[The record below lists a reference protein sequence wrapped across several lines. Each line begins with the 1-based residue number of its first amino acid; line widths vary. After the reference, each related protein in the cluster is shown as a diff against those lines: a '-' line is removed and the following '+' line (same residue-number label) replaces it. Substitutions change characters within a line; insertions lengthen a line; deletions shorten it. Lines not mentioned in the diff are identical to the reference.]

1 MINFLRISWFIGML
15 STCIYH
21 IEAGNFK
28 KSVIFFLASF
38 LPFIGNLINELRRR

>member
-1 MINFLRISWFIGML
+1 MINFLRFSWLIGML

-28 KSVIFFLASF
+28 KSVIFFFISF
-38 LPFIGNLINELRRR
+38 LPFIGNIINELKRR

>member
-1 MINFLRISWFIGML
+1 MINFLRISWFIIML
-15 STCIYH
+15 STCIYN